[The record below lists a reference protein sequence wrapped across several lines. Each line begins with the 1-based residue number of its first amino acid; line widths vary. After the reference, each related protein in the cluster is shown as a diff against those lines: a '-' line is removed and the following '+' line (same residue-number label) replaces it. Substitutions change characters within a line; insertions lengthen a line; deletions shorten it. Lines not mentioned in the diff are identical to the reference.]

1 MTEPPLCCHYG
12 GGPWLAVAGPRT
24 WLLADVDPT
33 GPAMAGCWE
42 LVRQDADPADVV
54 AALLRDGFR
63 AVDNFV
69 LAHAGIDGCHVV
81 VRGTAWADLAAG
93 AGSPAS
99 VRATGLTSWAEHHFT
114 MARHPAVRLCGPA
127 ATDSFALP
135 LVVGVVAAGWIE
147 LSLRE
152 KEICFPAPVVEPPVE
167 VVPPIEVTPVE
178 RGLDPTKFDHMFGA
192 TIHPPDPAPVPPA
205 EPLDEVAPA
214 PVVELERGG
223 MITAMPRWDGEPGV
237 ETTSVREPVGQ
248 STHAVVLESAATVN
262 RAALRAAVRQQQ
274 GGPTVQA
281 VRCTVGHPSPVH
293 ASVCRVC
300 GVALER
306 QQPTVVSRPVL
317 GTLRLSTGEHIPLD
331 RGVLLG
337 RAPTTDN
344 ESAPDRPHVLRLGGA
359 SDDVSRNHVEITL
372 EDWTVLVTD
381 LGSANGT
388 VITAPGRLPERLRAD
403 VPQAIEPGTVVSLAD
418 EITFRF
424 EVAG

>member
-1 MTEPPLCCHYG
+1 MTEPLLCCRYG

-33 GPAMAGCWE
+33 GPALAGCWD

-69 LAHAGIDGCHVV
+69 LAQAGVDKCHVV
-81 VRGTAWADLAAG
+81 VRGTAWADLATG
-93 AGSPAS
+93 DGSPTS
-99 VRATGLTSWAEHHFT
+99 VRATGLTSWAEHHFPT
-114 MARHPAVRLCGPA
+114 AQHPAVRLCCPA
-127 ATDSFALP
+127 TTDSPALP
-135 LVVGVVAAGWIE
+135 LVVGVVAAGWVE

-152 KEICFPAPVVEPPVE
+152 QEIRFPAAEPAIDIEPPIA
-167 VVPPIEVTPVE
+167 VVPPIEVVPPIDVVPVE
-178 RGLDPTKFDHMFGA
+178 PELDATKFDHLLGLTA
-192 TIHPPDPAPVPPA
+192 DG
-205 EPLDEVAPA
+205 DD
-214 PVVELERGG
+214 G
-223 MITAMPRWDGEPGV
+223 MITAMPRWGAEPAA
-237 ETTSVREPVGQ
+237 EPTSVREPVGQ
-248 STHAVVLESAATVN
+248 PAPPEPAATVN
-262 RAALRAAVRQQQ
+262 RAELRAAVRQQQ
-274 GGPTVQA
+274 GGQTVQA
-281 VRCTVGHPSPVH
+281 VRCVVGHLSPAH

-300 GVALER
+300 GIAVEP
-306 QQPTVVSRPVL
+306 QQPIVVPRPVL
-317 GTLRLSTGEHIPLD
+317 GTLRLSTGDLIPLD

-344 ESAPDRPHVLRLGGA
+344 DAAPDRPHVLRLGGA
-359 SDDVSRNHVEITL
+359 SDDVSRNHVRITL

-381 LGSANGT
+381 LGSTNGT
-388 VITAPGRLPERLRAD
+388 VITLPGRLPERLRPD